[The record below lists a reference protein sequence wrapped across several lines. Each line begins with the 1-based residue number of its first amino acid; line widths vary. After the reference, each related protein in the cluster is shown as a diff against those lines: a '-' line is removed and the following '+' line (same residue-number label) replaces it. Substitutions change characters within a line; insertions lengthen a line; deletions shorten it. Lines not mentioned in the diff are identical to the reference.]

1 MKAPAKVTVLVA
13 DDEPLARRT
22 VLRLLQ
28 RDPEI
33 EVVGETADGRAT
45 LAAVQEKSPMLVFLD
60 IQMPGL
66 TGVNLLAALKPE
78 ERPAVVFVTAYDE
91 FAMRAFDLCAIDYLL
106 KPFSD
111 ERFAKA
117 LARGKEQAR
126 WREQTGVHRQLQGL
140 IDLTTRL
147 RAKPA
152 VPREPVVIRDGGETH
167 MLRPEEIRWIEG
179 ESDYARVHGAKRTLF
194 VRHTLAKFVER
205 LPADLFVRIHK
216 STIVNVH
223 CIRRMRPAMSGDWV
237 LELDRGETVR
247 ASRSHRKALM
257 SALPGLTPPGEE
269 A

>member
-1 MKAPAKVTVLVA
+1 MKPPEKVTVLVA

-33 EVVGETADGRAT
+33 EVIGETGDGRAT
-45 LAAVQEKSPMLVFLD
+45 LTAVKEKSPMLLFLD

-66 TGVNLLAALKPE
+66 TGMNLLAALKPE

-111 ERFAKA
+111 ERFTKA

-140 IDLTTRL
+140 IDLTARL

-152 VPREPVVIRDGGETH
+152 APREPVVIRDGGETH

-179 ESDYARVHGAKRTLF
+179 ESDYARIHGVKRTLF
-194 VRHTLAKFVER
+194 VRHTLAKFMER